1 MATNKHKRKKHH
13 KKGTRVTTLKRRRH
27 RHYKRRHYKASLKE
41 YLSSDNRDT
50 NVVKHTTHISDP
62 NPDPNATNN
71 GNIIPGLRDLL
82 SNKKK

>member
-1 MATNKHKRKKHH
+1 MSTNKHRRKKHH
-13 KKGTRVTTLKRRRH
+13 KKGTRTTTLKRRRH

-41 YLSSDNRDT
+41 YLSSDNRDINIVKDTT
-50 NVVKHTTHISDP
+50 NI
-62 NPDPNATNN
+62 PDPDTTNN